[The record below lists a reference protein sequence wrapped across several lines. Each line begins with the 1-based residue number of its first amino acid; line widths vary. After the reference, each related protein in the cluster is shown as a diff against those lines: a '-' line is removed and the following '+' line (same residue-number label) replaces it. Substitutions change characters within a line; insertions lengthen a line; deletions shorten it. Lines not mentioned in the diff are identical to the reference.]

1 MSQPASLLSTA
12 EVFRKLAD
20 QERETL
26 SRLANKRHIRK
37 GEIIFYQEDLWS
49 NVCYIATGELRSVIN
64 SPDGRSYIISP
75 WAAGEVFWAHTLFD
89 GLPMPSTL
97 EASRASTI
105 YQWKGE
111 DVLKIVLG
119 NQEATRDLLCRQV
132 SLIRRRRENIYSLV
146 FNPVVS
152 RLAKLIVNKFESTDN
167 PTVQRDLTL
176 EEMAGMIATSPV
188 VVCRLLYRFQADG
201 ILSINRA
208 SITLNDRK
216 ALECLVGQ
224 EDQ

>member
-1 MSQPASLLSTA
+1 MNHLTTLLSTA
-12 EVFRKLAD
+12 EVFGKLTD
-20 QERETL
+20 LERETL
-26 SRLANKRHIRK
+26 SRLAAKRHIKK
-37 GEIIFYQEDLWS
+37 GEIIFFQEDLWP

-75 WAAGEVFWAHTLFD
+75 WAAGEVFWGHTIFD
-89 GLPMPSTL
+89 ELPMPSTL
-97 EASRASTI
+97 EASRASI
-105 YQWKGE
+105 LYQWKGE
-111 DVLKIVLG
+111 DALKLVLG
-119 NQEATRDLLCRQV
+119 NQAATRDLLRRQV

-152 RLAKLIVNKFESTDN
+152 RLAKLIVDKFESAEN

-188 VVCRLLYRFQADG
+188 VVCRLLYRFQAEG

-216 ALECLVGQ
+216 ALECLVEQ